1 MSDQI
6 ERHTL
11 HYVDEELKT
20 LHTLISKM
28 SELVFSQLCQSLESL
43 KKVDPDLA
51 EQVIYREREVNKLEV
66 TADSEI
72 ITILAR
78 FSPVA
83 GDLRY
88 VMAASKI
95 INDLERIGDEA
106 AKIANF
112 VLFLH
117 TDSDQN
123 PATYPLDDVYAVGD
137 LAITTLHHAL
147 QTVAES
153 DGAKA
158 KAIIHDHKALD
169 DQFKAGVHR
178 LMNGPQPKN
187 DYQVSHSVRVV
198 LMLNALERVGDHAQ
212 NIAESVIFQ
221 VTGED
226 VRHRFPDYYDQKYPL
241 ANQKGECESSKD
253 Q

>member
-6 ERHTL
+6 ERHIL
-11 HYVDEELKT
+11 HYIDEELKT

-28 SELVFSQLCQSLESL
+28 AELVFSQLCQSLESL
-43 KKVDPDLA
+43 KKVDPNLA
-51 EQVIYREREVNKLEV
+51 EQVIQREREVNQLEV
-66 TADSEI
+66 STDSEI
-72 ITILAR
+72 LIILAR
-78 FSPVA
+78 FSLVA
-83 GDLRY
+83 GDLRF

-117 TDSDQN
+117 ADGDHA
-123 PATYPLDDVYAVGD
+123 PATYPLEDVYAVGD

-147 QTVAES
+147 QAVAES
-153 DGAKA
+153 DEAKA
-158 KAIIHDHKALD
+158 KMITHDHKALD
-169 DQFKAGVHR
+169 DLFKANVHR

-187 DYQVSHSVRVV
+187 DYQVNHSVRVV
-198 LMLNALERVGDHAQ
+198 LMLKALERVGDHAQ
-212 NIAESVIFQ
+212 NLAESVIFQ

-226 VRHRFPDYYDQKYPL
+226 VRHRFPDYDQKYPL
-241 ANQKGECESSKD
+241 ANQKGERESSQD
-253 Q
+253 